1 MGRGGAR
8 PNEAPTSK
16 SRSCS
21 DAYLKTGALF
31 TVLKYA
37 SEHSRLVIVDNFYD
51 LQNPVKGQ
59 SQHWD
64 GWRVISTPWLK
75 SLLILHLEPINVV
88 VYDETTHT

>member
-1 MGRGGAR
+1 MLVFDNRG
-8 PNEAPTSK
+8 SFY
-16 SRSCS
+16 CS
-21 DAYLKTGALF
+21 QTP
-31 TVLKYA
+31 A
-37 SEHSRLVIVDNFYD
+37 SLLTCLVCRNIFYD

-75 SLLILHLEPINVV
+75 PLLVLHLEPINVV